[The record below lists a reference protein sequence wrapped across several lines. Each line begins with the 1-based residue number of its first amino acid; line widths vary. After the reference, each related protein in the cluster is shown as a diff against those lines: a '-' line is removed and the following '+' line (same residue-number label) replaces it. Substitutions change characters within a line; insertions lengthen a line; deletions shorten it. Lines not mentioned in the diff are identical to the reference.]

1 MGCEDSFCEIDE
13 QVPSSLS
20 VGSGRAPPGEKWR
33 ETTISSLASQSLN
46 SSCRLFNMLWLV
58 RLGGKPLR
66 NAVIEIETVL
76 PKFVYI
82 YENELIVSSGKP
94 LGFLDSIRS
103 M

>member
-1 MGCEDSFCEIDE
+1 MKLMKK
-13 QVPSSLS
+13 VPSSLS
-20 VGSGRAPPGEKWR
+20 VGSGRAPPGKKWR
-33 ETTISSLASQSLN
+33 ETTVSSLASQSLN
-46 SSCRLFNMLWLV
+46 SPCRLFNMLWLV

-76 PKFVYI
+76 PKFVCL
-82 YENELIVSSGKP
+82 YENELIVSSGEV